1 MNCIHIMDDSTRL
14 KLTQMI
20 EENNVSDQT
29 DLIRELKH
37 SSIIR
42 KESEKMVELMNTFQ
56 TLSYSDLRDVTSIEC
71 NFLFSYYTDI
81 YNRILKQELDIK
93 ILHNFLTV
101 LERIENG
108 EIGQHEGS
116 YLVGQT
122 LKELY
127 IDSALKKS
135 DKLDNLYK
143 SDQLPS
149 KPILN
154 ISWKEFKLQKNIRYI

>member
-1 MNCIHIMDDSTRL
+1 MDDSARL

-20 EENNVSDQT
+20 QENNVSDQT

-37 SSIIR
+37 SSIIKR
-42 KESEKMVELMNTFQ
+42 ESTTMVELMKQ
-56 TLSYSDLRDVTSIEC
+56 YESWSYSDLRDYTSIEC

-81 YNRILKQELDIK
+81 YNRILKKEIDLT
-93 ILHNFLTV
+93 ILHKFLGV

-116 YLVGQT
+116 YLVGQA

-127 IDSALKKS
+127 VDSALRKS
-135 DKLDNLYK
+135 EKLDSQYK
-143 SDQLPS
+143 SETGDESIAREPVKNL
-149 KPILN
+149 
-154 ISWKEFKLQKNIRYI
+154 SWKQYKSQNSITYV

>member
-1 MNCIHIMDDSTRL
+1 MESIFIMDDSARL

-37 SSIIR
+37 GSIIR
-42 KESEKMVELMNTFQ
+42 RESEKMVELMNTFQ
-56 TLSYSDLRDVTSIEC
+56 TLSYSDLRDITSIEC

-81 YNRILKQELDIK
+81 YNRILKNELDVT
-93 ILHNFLTV
+93 ILHKFLTV

-135 DKLDNLYK
+135 DKLDNQYK
-143 SDQLPS
+143 SDHVSTP
-149 KPILN
+149 PIVN
-154 ISWKEFKLQKNIRYI
+154 ISWKQYKLQQNLKYV

>member
-1 MNCIHIMDDSTRL
+1 MDDNARL

-20 EENNVSDQT
+20 QENNVSDQT

-37 SSIIR
+37 SSIIKR
-42 KESEKMVELMNTFQ
+42 ESQTMVELMDKYASW
-56 TLSYSDLRDVTSIEC
+56 SYSDLRDVTSIEC

-81 YNRILKQELDIK
+81 YNRILKKEIDLK
-93 ILHNFLTV
+93 ILHKFLGV

-116 YLVGQT
+116 YYVGQA

-127 IDSALKKS
+127 VDSALRKS
-135 DKLDNLYK
+135 EKLDNQYK
-143 SDQLPS
+143 SETGDEPVEKEPVKNL
-149 KPILN
+149 
-154 ISWKEFKLQKNIRYI
+154 SWKQYKIQNSLTYV

>member
-1 MNCIHIMDDSTRL
+1 MDDTARL

-37 SSIIR
+37 SSIIKR
-42 KESEKMVELMNTFQ
+42 ESKLMVDLLDKYASF
-56 TLSYSDLRDVTSIEC
+56 SYSDLRDITSIEC

-81 YNRILKQELDIK
+81 YNRILKKEIDLT
-93 ILHNFLTV
+93 ILHKFLAV
-101 LERIENG
+101 LDRIENG

-116 YLVGQT
+116 YLVGQA

-127 IDSALKKS
+127 IDSALRKS
-135 DKLDNLYK
+135 DKLDSQYK
-143 SDQLPS
+143 SETEPAAKEPVKNL
-149 KPILN
+149 
-154 ISWKEFKLQKNIRYI
+154 SWKQYKTQHSLKYV